1 MTKRDIAVI
10 ESAKDIRKYC
20 DEHRHCR
27 DCIFYSTDS
36 LCRFN
41 LCNPNMW
48 ELPKLKTYKQDFLEK
63 FPNANFE
70 TSNICRKMVYG
81 EEHDCR
87 GKTCQECWDEV
98 FMEK

>member
-1 MTKRDIAVI
+1 MTKRDVAVI

-20 DEHRHCR
+20 SEHEHCR
-27 DCIFYSTDS
+27 DCIFYSAGN

-48 ELPKLKTYKQDFLEK
+48 ELPKLKTYKEDFLEK
-63 FPNANFE
+63 FPNANFK
-70 TSNICRKMVYG
+70 SRNICRKMIYG

-87 GKTCQECWDEV
+87 GMTCEGCWNEV